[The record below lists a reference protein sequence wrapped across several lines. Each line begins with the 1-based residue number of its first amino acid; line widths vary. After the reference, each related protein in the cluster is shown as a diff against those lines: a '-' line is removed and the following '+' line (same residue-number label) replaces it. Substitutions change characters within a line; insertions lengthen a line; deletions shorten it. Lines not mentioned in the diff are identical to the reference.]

1 MIYREAPIPKAN
13 NLKVTIGASELVS
26 CNENQSSETNNL
38 KVTIGAL
45 KIVVRIIPHSGGR
58 YALDFVNLFTQ
69 RRILMK
75 VILKQSLPSLGKA
88 GNLVKVN
95 DGYAR
100 NFLIPK
106 GLAIE
111 ADEKNIKLFEHEKTN
126 ILRKSAKENKLA
138 TDLADVL
145 SRETITIARKVGDQD
160 KIFGSVSAKD
170 IESALKEKGY
180 DINRK
185 MIVHEHG
192 EHIKA
197 LGEFKVKIRLAHDVE
212 TQIKLNVVGEY

>member
-1 MIYREAPIPKAN
+1 
-13 NLKVTIGASELVS
+13 
-26 CNENQSSETNNL
+26 
-38 KVTIGAL
+38 
-45 KIVVRIIPHSGGR
+45 
-58 YALDFVNLFTQ
+58 
-69 RRILMK
+69 MK
-75 VILKQSLPSLGKA
+75 VILKQSVPSLGKA

-111 ADEKNIKLFEHEKTN
+111 ADEKNIKVFEHEKNN
-126 ILRKSAKENKLA
+126 ILKKAAKEHKSAS
-138 TDLADVL
+138 DLADVL

-160 KIFGSVSAKD
+160 KLFGSVSAKD
-170 IESALKEKGY
+170 IEDALKEKGY

-192 EHIKA
+192 EHIKEI
-197 LGEFKVKIRLAHDVE
+197 GEYKVKIKLAHDVE
-212 TQIKLNVVGEY
+212 THINLKVVGEY

>member
-1 MIYREAPIPKAN
+1 
-13 NLKVTIGASELVS
+13 
-26 CNENQSSETNNL
+26 
-38 KVTIGAL
+38 
-45 KIVVRIIPHSGGR
+45 
-58 YALDFVNLFTQ
+58 
-69 RRILMK
+69 MK

-126 ILRKSAKENKLA
+126 ILRKSAKEHKSA